1 MSASQDI
8 YIDYILNSWSKLESI
23 TKLSKTEI
31 LEFTDINIQ
40 ILLLSYYGYIDEL
53 DNYDIEIINNTYSN
67 KYDNLIIMAC
77 LISNIDLLKYCLD
90 KNMNINENNKNGDS
104 PLIWAS
110 VKGHLEIVKIL
121 LSNKNININHA
132 NIKGNTAL
140 ILACIEGHIEIVELL
155 LSDKRINV
163 NHANIN
169 NDSAL
174 ILACVEGHI
183 EIVKLLLCIEGINVN
198 QINILGNT
206 ALIVASSRGFLE
218 IVKLLS
224 SIKGI
229 SYLHKNN
236 IKQNAQDIALLN
248 SKFDI
253 VEYFKVNFPFFKI
266 KNIQN
271 NTTEQTEQEPCC
283 ICYKNKKDIVIIP
296 CGHISMCSLCAINL
310 TDTKCPNC
318 RSLIENMYKVYQN

>member
-140 ILACIEGHIEIVELL
+140 ILACIEGHIEIV
-155 LSDKRINV
+155 
-163 NHANIN
+163 
-169 NDSAL
+169 
-174 ILACVEGHI
+174 
-183 EIVKLLLCIEGINVN
+183 KLLLCIEGINVN

-206 ALIVASSRGFLE
+206 VLIVASSRGFLE